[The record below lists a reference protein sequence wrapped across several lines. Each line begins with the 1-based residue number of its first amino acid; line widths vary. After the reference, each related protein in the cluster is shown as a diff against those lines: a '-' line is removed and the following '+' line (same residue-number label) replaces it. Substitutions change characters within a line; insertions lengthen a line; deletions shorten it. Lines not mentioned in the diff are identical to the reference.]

1 MPICIM
7 FYLAPY
13 ASDISF
19 EFTPPLFDWQ
29 AVSEQTDKTQGIP
42 ILAIVL
48 VQYWEIE
55 N

>member
-1 MPICIM
+1 M

-13 ASDISF
+13 VSDISF
-19 EFTPPLFDWQ
+19 EFMPLLFDRQ

-42 ILAIVL
+42 IWASVL
-48 VQYWEIE
+48 VQYREIG